1 MAKKDCI
8 LVADDAA
15 IDRRIVRM
23 LLHRDFEVEEATDG
37 LDAVKH
43 LEENP
48 DRYVCVLLDM
58 LMPVMDGFKVMAF
71 MQERGLLE
79 KVPVV
84 ALTSIS
90 DVEGHIKCYESG
102 AIDIIEKPFDNRMLQ
117 YKLKFNISRFQR
129 LRGALAQGPAASGAV
144 STTETAAPLTHGLIA
159 GIRQHLKGTLGLTE
173 EELPAFLT
181 TFMET
186 FTECADMLKGLSNP
200 PDCQVIRNV
209 THKVYG
215 FAQSIGAP
223 ALNDV
228 ALLLNA
234 AAKQGDPDACN
245 AGIRLMLSLY
255 GECLSDMNKQNS

>member
-1 MAKKDCI
+1 MAKKECI

-37 LDAVKH
+37 LDAIKH
-43 LEENP
+43 LETNP
-48 DRYVCVLLDM
+48 DRYACVLLDM

-71 MQERGLLE
+71 MQDRGLLD

-84 ALTSIS
+84 ALTAIS
-90 DVEGHIKCYESG
+90 DAEGHIKCYESG

-129 LRGALAQGPAASGAV
+129 LRGTAAQGPSVPASG
-144 STTETAAPLTHGLIA
+144 SSAPLSHGLIA
-159 GIRQHLKGTLGLTE
+159 GIRHHLEGTLGLSS
-173 EELPAFLT
+173 EELPAFLA

-186 FTECADMLKGLSNP
+186 FTECVDALKGLSTP
-200 PDCQVIRNV
+200 PDCQVIRSV

-215 FAQSIGAP
+215 FAESIGAP
-223 ALNDV
+223 VLNDV

-234 AAKQGDPDACN
+234 AAKQNDVNACN

-255 GECLSDMNKQNS
+255 GECLSDLNKQD

>member
-1 MAKKDCI
+1 MAKKECI

-37 LDAVKH
+37 LDAIKH
-43 LEENP
+43 LEANP
-48 DRYVCVLLDM
+48 DRYACVLLDM

-71 MQERGLLE
+71 MQDRGLLD

-84 ALTSIS
+84 ALTAIS
-90 DVEGHIKCYESG
+90 DAEGHIKCYESG

-117 YKLKFNISRFQR
+117 YKLRFNISRFQR
-129 LRGALAQGPAASGAV
+129 LRGVAAQGPAAGS
-144 STTETAAPLTHGLIA
+144 STSETAAPLAHGLVA
-159 GIRQHLKGTLGLTE
+159 GIRHHLKGSLGLSD

-186 FTECADMLKGLSNP
+186 FTECVDTLKGLSTP

-234 AAKQGDPDACN
+234 AAKQNDPDACN

-255 GECLSDMNKQNS
+255 GECLSDLKKQALQA